1 MKQPNISTELLQ
13 TFITVVEAGGF
24 IRAAAQL
31 YKTQSTVSQQ
41 IRKLE
46 TELGIELFAA
56 DGRRRVLTPTGEQ
69 FLSYAKR
76 WLALQDEAVFAVAR
90 ASQAAEIRLGV
101 SHSLSEGVLP
111 ELLARFSRTYPQVN
125 MVVEANYATE
135 LIQAYERGEY
145 DLILTLE
152 RQPSAGQVLGAAE
165 MVWIGKEG
173 SNWPALHPVRLAGY
187 QGACEFRQA
196 ATHALDQ
203 AGIPWQIVYSANSL
217 AALMAAVRAGLA
229 VTVRARYAVT
239 EGLAILTPPADI
251 PTLPNVHIVL
261 RNRSINQASEWLVE
275 VLQETG
281 LQAA

>member
-1 MKQPNISTELLQ
+1 MKQANISTELLQ

-24 IRAAAQL
+24 IRAAEQL

-46 TELGIELFAA
+46 TELNIELFASE
-56 DGRRRVLTPTGEQ
+56 GRRRVLTPVGEQ

-76 WLALQDEAVFAVAR
+76 WLALQDEAVFAVAQTC
-90 ASQAAEIRLGV
+90 QAAELRLGV
-101 SHSLSEGVLP
+101 AHSLSEGLLP
-111 ELLARFSRTYPQVN
+111 ELLARFSRAYPHVN
-125 MVVEANYATE
+125 MVVEADYGTE
-135 LIQAYERGEY
+135 LIRAYERGEY

-152 RQPSAGQVLGAAE
+152 RQPSAGQILGTAD
-165 MVWIGKEG
+165 MVWIGKAG
-173 SNWPALHPVRLAGY
+173 SGWPGLHPLRLAGY

-229 VTVRARYAVT
+229 VTVRARYAVSD
-239 EGLAILTPPADI
+239 GLSTLTPPPGI
-251 PTLPNVHIVL
+251 PVLPSIHIVL
-261 RNRSINQASEWLVE
+261 RNRSVNQAGAWLVE
-275 VLQETG
+275 ILREAG
-281 LQAA
+281 LQAT